1 VKHRHAA
8 TAYAN
13 ALFAAAK
20 EWNQTEVV
28 SRELDELGETFVES
42 NPEAARGLRPAVGSA
57 GGEAGAG
64 YRARPAIGPHSRR
77 SPRKRR
83 RKRKRLMKSR

>member
-1 VKHRHAA
+1 MKHQHAA
-8 TAYAN
+8 TAYAK

-28 SRELDELGETFVES
+28 SRELDELGVTFEQPGAS
-42 NPEAARGLRPAVGSA
+42 RGLRPAVDSA

-64 YRARPAIGPHSRR
+64 YRARPAIGPVEAHQ
-77 SPRKRR
+77 
-83 RKRKRLMKSR
+83 

>member
-1 VKHRHAA
+1 MKHRHAA

-20 EWNQTEVV
+20 EWNQTEIV

-42 NPEAARGLRPAVGSA
+42 NPELREAFARPWVPPAAR
-57 GGEAGAG
+57 
-64 YRARPAIGPHSRR
+64 RALWLPSSPGDRT

-83 RKRKRLMKSR
+83 RKRKRDEVEIEG